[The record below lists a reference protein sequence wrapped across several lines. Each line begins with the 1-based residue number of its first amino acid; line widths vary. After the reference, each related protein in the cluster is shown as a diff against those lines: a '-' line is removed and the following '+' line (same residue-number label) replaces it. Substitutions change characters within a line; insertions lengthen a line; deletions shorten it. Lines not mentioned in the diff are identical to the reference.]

1 MHHDLDIESMG
12 SQLLEVNIRETR
24 QQHKRRWF
32 FRDPEPCMRGMDAQ
46 LDFVFRRFLA
56 GRKLRKGSP
65 GVTEE
70 FEVGP
75 LPAGYDLYCSV
86 RLDLIG
92 F

>member
-1 MHHDLDIESMG
+1 MG
-12 SQLLEVNIRETR
+12 SQCWRSISERQGNNIKGAGSLEIRSLG
-24 QQHKRRWF
+24 
-32 FRDPEPCMRGMDAQ
+32 MRGMDAQ

-65 GVTEE
+65 GVAEE